1 MSAPFKVIKPKI
13 PEPAPL
19 LKPNMVKT
27 CTKCLA
33 AKPLS
38 EFNKCKIAKD
48 GLRYN
53 CSDCLSKYNRKHNR
67 KLCLSLSDE
76 MKSAKLDKA
85 FRWRVLNRDRINACR
100 RKRTFS
106 PQAKERRKASRR
118 LLYLINGASPEKFV
132 ELVGCTGN
140 EFKAH
145 LKSKFKPGMTWENH
159 GEWHVDHIIPLSAFD
174 PFDPEQWA
182 KANHHSNVQAL
193 WAIENMKKG
202 SKILSP
208 HLNDNRR

>member
-1 MSAPFKVIKPKI
+1 MSPPFKVIKPKI

-19 LKPNMVKT
+19 SKPNMFKT
-27 CTKCLA
+27 CSKCLA

-38 EFNKCKIAKD
+38 EFNNDKAAKD

-53 CSDCLSKYNRKHNR
+53 CSDCHRKYNRKAYF
-67 KLCLSLSDE
+67 SLSDE
-76 MKSAKLDKA
+76 KKSAKLAKCSQWCA
-85 FRWRVLNRDRINACR
+85 LNRDRINAVR
-100 RKRTFS
+100 RKRTLS
-106 PQAKERRKASRR
+106 PQARKRRSASRR
-118 LLYLINGASPEKFV
+118 LNHLINGASPGKFDN
-132 ELVGCTGN
+132 LVGCTGD

-159 GEWHVDHIIPLSAFD
+159 GEWHIDHIIPLSAFD
-174 PFDPEQWA
+174 PFDPEQWV

-202 SKILSP
+202 NKILSP